1 MLHFLKALRLQE
13 KFLVLQVGTFA
24 TNIKSGQF
32 FSSELEHTAGLI
44 TLEAKKIKQRQSRWN
59 KSFSLLDPGWQKL
72 CRGTGGPRRK
82 VWTRT
87 KILSP
92 NIGYFV
98 ANSRFVAIYALFGRL
113 WTKSVVLGPKQC
125 FMVKKCI
132 IIWYIYYI
140 TVK

>member
-1 MLHFLKALRLQE
+1 MLPSVRVAE
-13 KFLVLQVGTFA
+13 VV
-24 TNIKSGQF
+24 
-32 FSSELEHTAGLI
+32 
-44 TLEAKKIKQRQSRWN
+44 
-59 KSFSLLDPGWQKL
+59 
-72 CRGTGGPRRK
+72 
-82 VWTRT
+82 RT

-132 IIWYIYYI
+132 IIWYIYIVYYSEI
-140 TVK
+140 NLQLRAKMTHLSQISKYVPDE